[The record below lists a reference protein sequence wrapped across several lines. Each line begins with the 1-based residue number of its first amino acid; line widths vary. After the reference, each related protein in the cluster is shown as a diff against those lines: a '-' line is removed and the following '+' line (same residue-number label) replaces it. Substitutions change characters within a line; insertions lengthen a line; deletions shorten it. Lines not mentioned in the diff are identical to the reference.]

1 MGHETRNSPTYL
13 DLDHNLNIILSAMLR
28 SLEYL
33 AEIFKSTMRLSH
45 PLLLASCA
53 SAIQHRALLKPADS
67 CLWRPPPPRLACAID
82 EWGDN
87 PSGANTTTA
96 FQKKASGRSQQRT
109 HETLPPSKWEAT
121 HHCAG
126 PYCIF
131 TNPGFAHGRGMV
143 AITTSPTLPK
153 LRAIEPSRPVPA
165 SYHLSLVPGK
175 GLGMIANQT
184 LSRGAVV
191 TTESPAVL
199 IHRGFLET
207 IPAAEQHP
215 LLDQAITHLPP
226 PLRAAFLAQMGHFG
240 GHRVADILATNSFQM
255 DLGGADGHHYGN
267 FPAVSRF
274 NHDCRP
280 NVAFRVAGGGL
291 VHTTTVVRDVA
302 PGEELAISYLDSFES
317 RERRRQRAKMAWG
330 FECACSQCSLG
341 EEAVRRSDARLEEI
355 RRVEGVLGDF
365 QSTGVDAALLRKL
378 VKLYRDE
385 RLDAGVAGAY
395 TLVALSYNMLGDAR
409 LAVKYA
415 KLAREAVIIER
426 GPEAGDAEAM
436 RELAEAPKEHFTWK
450 ARVQR

>member
-1 MGHETRNSPTYL
+1 MAMKQRNSPTPTST
-13 DLDHNLNIILSAMLR
+13 HHLNIIVTTMLR
-28 SLEYL
+28 SPEYL
-33 AEIFKSTMRLSH
+33 PEIIKATMKLSH

-53 SAIQHRALLKPADS
+53 SAIQHQALLNPADSDS

-82 EWGDN
+82 ELGDHQ
-87 PSGANTTTA
+87 SGANPST
-96 FQKKASGRSQQRT
+96 FSKKASRHSH
-109 HETLPPSKWEAT
+109 HETQKAPPPSKWEAT

-126 PYCIF
+126 QYCIF

-143 AITTSPTLPK
+143 AITTSATLPK
-153 LRAIEPSRPVPA
+153 LKTIEPSHPIPP
-165 SYHLSLVPGK
+165 SYHLSPVPGK
-175 GLGMIANQT
+175 GLGMIANHT

-199 IHRGFLET
+199 IHRGFLDT
-207 IPAAEQHP
+207 TPPAQQHP
-215 LLDQAITHLPP
+215 LLDLAITHLPP
-226 PLRAAFLAQMGHFG
+226 ALRTAFLAQMGHFG

-280 NVAFRVAGGGL
+280 NVGFRVDGRL
-291 VHTTTVVRDVA
+291 VHTTTVVRGVA
-302 PGEELAISYLDSFES
+302 PGEELSISYLDSFES

-330 FECACSQCSLG
+330 FECACSQCTLG
-341 EEAVRRSDARLEEI
+341 EEAVRGSDARLEEI
-355 RRVEGVLGDF
+355 ARIEGLLGDF
-365 QSTGVDAALLRKL
+365 QAAEVNAALLRKL

-385 RLDAGVAGAY
+385 RLDAGVSGAY
-395 TLVALSYNMLGDAR
+395 TLVALNYNMLGDAK

-436 RELAEAPKEHFTWK
+436 RELAAAPKEHFTWK